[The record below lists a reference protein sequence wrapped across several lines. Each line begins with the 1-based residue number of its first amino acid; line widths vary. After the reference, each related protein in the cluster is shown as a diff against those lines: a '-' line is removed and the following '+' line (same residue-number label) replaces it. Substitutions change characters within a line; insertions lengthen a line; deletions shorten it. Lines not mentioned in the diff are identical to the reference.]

1 MEQILQDALFLANVC
16 NTLQISGYLK
26 QELIDEHPAL
36 IEHINEA
43 TARIFAATQTTQ
55 AVVKPLAADS
65 EQTTRKIKNARYC
78 IKCGGWL
85 FREGIDRQPTKR
97 TTDEVTTC
105 PKCGRDE
112 FWGGRCHVVGCGSK
126 TN

>member
-55 AVVKPLAADS
+55 AES
-65 EQTTRKIKNARYC
+65 
-78 IKCGGWL
+78 
-85 FREGIDRQPTKR
+85 PTLHPDKQK
-97 TTDEVTTC
+97 E
-105 PKCGRDE
+105 
-112 FWGGRCHVVGCGSK
+112 SK
-126 TN
+126 

>member
-43 TARIFAATQTTQ
+43 TARIFAATQTTRAESPSGQ
-55 AVVKPLAADS
+55 A
-65 EQTTRKIKNARYC
+65 
-78 IKCGGWL
+78 
-85 FREGIDRQPTKR
+85 TKQK
-97 TTDEVTTC
+97 E
-105 PKCGRDE
+105 
-112 FWGGRCHVVGCGSK
+112 SK
-126 TN
+126 

>member
-55 AVVKPLAADS
+55 AESPSGRSNASRETLAPRPPL
-65 EQTTRKIKNARYC
+65 
-78 IKCGGWL
+78 
-85 FREGIDRQPTKR
+85 
-97 TTDEVTTC
+97 
-105 PKCGRDE
+105 
-112 FWGGRCHVVGCGSK
+112 
-126 TN
+126 

>member
-1 MEQILQDALFLANVC
+1 MEVNIQRSKLLEDGMLHIEFLDGNSYLYSLQEIAD
-16 NTLQISGYLK
+16 I
-26 QELIDEHPAL
+26 I
-36 IEHINEA
+36 
-43 TARIFAATQTTQ
+43 TAQKTTQ
-55 AVVKPLAADS
+55 AVVKPLAADL